1 MGDKSKSINYDE
13 RISNLRSLYNKYS
26 FSDQEYISDKLAE
39 TININFSNTDIS
51 LNTKNVKNDDSI
63 KTYLIDPVYMNILSI
78 ISELKDYRALEK
90 VLHTDESN
98 KIDPQK
104 KANNLPPLGP
114 SVPYTPSSYKN
125 GELIPGKYHAGYST
139 PSGYIKGYYSPSYY
153 TPGKFVDNTPPTQL
167 YSGNVITNDIDT
179 GFKTENK
186 MLNADFNTQ
195 FDNQLAR
202 NRIDRVKEEQERL
215 KFLIDNVTPDDLSS
229 NKSIKYFHEMTMA
242 EVIDNFANSIVIL
255 FKQVY
260 SLDFDGL
267 MKSQNNYIYYGFIM
281 IFIYIVLRLTWQDLN
296 G

>member
-13 RISNLRSLYNKYS
+13 RLANLRSLYNKYS

-39 TININFSNTDIS
+39 TINVNFSNTDIS

-78 ISELKDYRALEK
+78 VSELKDYRALEK
-90 VLHTDESN
+90 VLHTDETN
-98 KIDPQK
+98 KIDTQK
-104 KANNLPPLGP
+104 KATDIPPLGP

-139 PSGYIKGYYSPSYY
+139 PSGYVKGYYSPSYY
-153 TPGKFVDNTPPTQL
+153 TPGKFINNTPPTQL
-167 YSGNVITNDIDT
+167 YSGNVITNDIDI

-202 NRIDRVKEEQERL
+202 NRIDKVKEEQERL

-229 NKSIKYFHEMTMA
+229 EKSTKYFHEMTMA

-260 SLDFDGL
+260 SLDFNGL